1 LLVFKTVIRWIPLNL
16 SAENFPAGPPV
27 VRYAAGKKICVL
39 KTEKGI
45 FAIEEKCP
53 HNGFSL
59 AQGKCTEDGEA
70 IVCPLHRYAYDL
82 KTGRCRNSSGGAAR
96 VFPVE
101 VREGSVF
108 IGVEETQWGWW

>member
-1 LLVFKTVIRWIPLNL
+1 MFKKIIRWHSLGSPLT
-16 SAENFPAGPPV
+16 AFPLGRPV
-27 VRYAAGKKICVL
+27 VRYVAGKKLCIVH
-39 KTEKGI
+39 TAKGI

-70 IVCPLHRYAYDL
+70 IVCPLHRYAFDFS
-82 KTGRCRNSSGGAAR
+82 TGRSRNGGGGAAR

-101 VREGSVF
+101 LREDIVF
-108 IGVEETQWGWW
+108 VGTEETEWGWW